1 MSGGHILKHGLS
13 ANNAVS
19 EKGNENL
26 SIRGVEIFGGE
37 IGIGTFS
44 TVGSEDTLRISLTNS
59 KSGISG
65 RFSYGSYAQIDDE
78 IVRIKSE
85 QLVGTNSDEL
95 QIVRGVL
102 GTRTQTHDNG
112 SLVKL
117 IKPIPIEFHRPSI
130 LRASGHTFEYLG
142 YGPGNYSTALP
153 QVQVKTLT
161 EEEEFLSQSQERS
174 GGAVVYTGMN
184 NKGDFYIGN
193 QKKSSLTGEEV
204 TFDTP
209 IPSVAGE
216 DPARLSVVFDEVTI
230 KERLVVE
237 GGRSNTSLSQFDGP
251 VTFNNETQFKDI
263 VKIKDSTDST
273 SPSTGALL
281 ISGGVGFAKTAHF
294 ADDAKLKFGD
304 GSDLNIF
311 HDGSES
317 FIHDDGTGGLVFLKK
332 FETLGVGGTTGA
344 AVVYGD
350 LYATNLYGDGS
361 TLDGIDATALKDS
374 NDNIIAQAVSTG
386 LNITGT
392 LSATST
398 ADATPAII
406 ATNTGGLN
414 SIIQR
419 WVGDSESL
427 EVQQPNAAGQYKI
440 VNTKRNHGIRFY
452 DDTNGIILLFDDQL
466 RLQVLDTAI
475 QIGDVNATDIDLNVT
490 GDITAFFSSDIRL
503 KENISPIT
511 KALEKVKSI
520 SGNTYTKKS
529 DGSAHTGV
537 IAQEIEALGL
547 PGITT
552 TRSSGYMAV
561 DYEKIVPLLIEA
573 IKELSAK
580 VDTLE
585 NQINN

>member
-1 MSGGHILKHGLS
+1 
-13 ANNAVS
+13 
-19 EKGNENL
+19 
-26 SIRGVEIFGGE
+26 
-37 IGIGTFS
+37 
-44 TVGSEDTLRISLTNS
+44 
-59 KSGISG
+59 
-65 RFSYGSYAQIDDE
+65 
-78 IVRIKSE
+78 
-85 QLVGTNSDEL
+85 
-95 QIVRGVL
+95 
-102 GTRTQTHDNG
+102 
-112 SLVKL
+112 
-117 IKPIPIEFHRPSI
+117 
-130 LRASGHTFEYLG
+130 
-142 YGPGNYSTALP
+142 
-153 QVQVKTLT
+153 
-161 EEEEFLSQSQERS
+161 
-174 GGAVVYTGMN
+174 MN

-317 FIHDDGTGGLVFLKK
+317 FIHDDGTGGLVFLTGSSPIEFRVNATPSKKMLLATPQSSVELYYDGSKK

-344 AVVYGD
+344 AVAYGD
-350 LYATNLYGDGS
+350 MYATAFYGDGS
-361 TLDGIDATALKDS
+361 TLDNIDATALKDS

-386 LNITGT
+386 LNVTGT

-427 EVQQPNAAGQYKI
+427 EVQQPNASGQYKI